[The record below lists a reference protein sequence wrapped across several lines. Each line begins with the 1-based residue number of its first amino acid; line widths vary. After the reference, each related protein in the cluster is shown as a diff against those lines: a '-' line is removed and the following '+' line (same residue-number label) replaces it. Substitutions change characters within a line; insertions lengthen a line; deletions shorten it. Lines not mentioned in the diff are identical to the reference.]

1 MKRVL
6 ILITLVL
13 AMYGNSVWAREYYVA
28 LSPYESTDTVQQ
40 QTQSLLQWAVQ
51 LDAGDKVSF
60 VDGYNLNVLGRF
72 NVPESET
79 YKSPRARLN
88 ANREAVAKV
97 LQFAQ
102 SAALPAG
109 ENEPAVRGAILLP
122 QLLRQIALMPSG
134 SGDRDVI
141 VMASPVYDHPAQ
153 PQWSMTGGRFPGDG
167 NIFAS
172 RSRSPYAAADTPT
185 LLDGFRV
192 HIAYDESVG
201 EMEIDEYAFRVQRY
215 FTLFIEA
222 QGGQLVSFTTDPGIA
237 LERAQFNAPAI
248 PHQFEAQEVERGQA
262 SIYERPVA
270 QKRFSRA
277 ELRHAEKA
285 SIGLTW
291 ACSTCDLD
299 LYSRAHS
306 NAETLYYDNPETRE
320 GVVRKVFPLAYQ
332 EQGNK
337 GFETIYYTSAVN
349 FEEMLI
355 AVNFYEGSAPSGVE
369 AELRIDIAGHTY
381 AHSIHIAASE
391 GNRGVDALM
400 AIEESASTAPQTL
413 LIDPLDVIA
422 HD

>member
-6 ILITLVL
+6 ILIILVL
-13 AMYGNSVWAREYYVA
+13 AMHGNSVWAREYYVA
-28 LSPYESTDTVQQ
+28 LSPFDTTSAAQQ
-40 QTQSLLQWAVQ
+40 QAQRLLEWAVQ
-51 LDAGDKVSF
+51 LDAGDKVTF

-72 NVPESET
+72 NVPESEA

-88 ANREAVAKV
+88 ANREAAAKL
-97 LQFAQ
+97 LQFATGV
-102 SAALPAG
+102 ALPAG
-109 ENEPAVRGAILLP
+109 ENEPSVRGAILLP
-122 QLLRQIALMPSG
+122 QLLRQIALMPSA
-134 SGDRDVI
+134 SGERDVI
-141 VMASPVYDHPAQ
+141 IIASPVYDHPAQ
-153 PQWSMTGGRFPGDG
+153 PQWSMAGGRFPNDG

-192 HIAYDESVG
+192 HIAYDESAG

-215 FTLFIEA
+215 FTLFVEA

-237 LERAQFNAPAI
+237 LERAQFSAPAT
-248 PHQFEAQEVERGQA
+248 PHQFEAEEAERGQA

-270 QKRFSRA
+270 QKIFTRA
-277 ELRHAEKA
+277 ELGRAEKV

-299 LYSRAHS
+299 LYARAHS
-306 NAETLYYDNPETRE
+306 EAEILYYDNPETRE

-355 AVNFYEGSAPSGVE
+355 AVNFYAGNAPSGVD
-369 AELRIDIAGHTY
+369 AELRIDIDGYTY
-381 AHSIHIAASE
+381 ASSIHIAASE

-400 AIEESASTAPQTL
+400 AIEAGSSAAPQTL
-413 LIDPLDVIA
+413 IIDPLDVIP